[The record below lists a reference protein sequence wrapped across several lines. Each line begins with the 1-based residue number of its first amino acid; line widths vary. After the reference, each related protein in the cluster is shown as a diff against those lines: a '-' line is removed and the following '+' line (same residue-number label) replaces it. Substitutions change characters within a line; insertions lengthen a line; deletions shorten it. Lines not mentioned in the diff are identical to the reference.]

1 MTKEQFEN
9 EKKYIGTMMI
19 ARNLLKQGII
29 GKEEYCEIDTK
40 YRGVYSV
47 SLSTIFTDINL
58 INQPDYGKM

>member
-19 ARNLLKQGII
+19 AKNLLKQGII

-40 YRGVYSV
+40 YRDIYSV